1 MRRAI
6 VAVLVLIG
14 VAAGGFGLGYL
25 VGHRAVALRPSA
37 LPSVPPRTVLVPK
50 VLTGEA
56 LAEALGLELQSSWTP
71 GCAHYVEVEE
81 SGAGYCLDAA
91 VRSNFEAWDVGNRL
105 RELERSDLDR
115 RIFMLA
121 DQIAQASEAGDPET
135 VERLS
140 AEVQILIEE
149 RSNLPP
155 EPDPYPRGAF
165 EWCPDPPFPEG
176 GQDWS
181 EQASAVALR
190 FVGAYA
196 AGDDAAA
203 AELLDSS
210 VPNGAE
216 FPIELAQ
223 GAEPSVLSTNAW
235 GGPLVEFGCGRDAA
249 AYTVAIMMDDGT
261 SSASLDFIVD
271 LVFREDGWRVWAVY

>member
-25 VGHRAVALRPSA
+25 VGHRAVAPRPGA

-50 VLTGEA
+50 GLTGEA
-56 LAEALGLELQSSWTP
+56 LAEALGLALQSSWTP

-121 DQIAQASEAGDPET
+121 DRIARASEAGDT
-135 VERLS
+135 AMVERLS
-140 AEVQILIEE
+140 AEVQTLIEE
-149 RSNLPP
+149 RSSLSP
-155 EPDPYPRGAF
+155 EPDPR
-165 EWCPDPPFPEG
+165 
-176 GQDWS
+176 
-181 EQASAVALR
+181 
-190 FVGAYA
+190 
-196 AGDDAAA
+196 
-203 AELLDSS
+203 
-210 VPNGAE
+210 
-216 FPIELAQ
+216 
-223 GAEPSVLSTNAW
+223 
-235 GGPLVEFGCGRDAA
+235 
-249 AYTVAIMMDDGT
+249 
-261 SSASLDFIVD
+261 
-271 LVFREDGWRVWAVY
+271 